1 MKFRCEREILAEAL
15 TTAGRAATNRSGTLP
30 VLSGVR
36 MDVSDGQLTVTGTD
50 LELTIRLSVPVH
62 SDRDGSAVVP
72 ARLVGDIVKALPA
85 GAVEVAVTD
94 DEMSISA
101 GRSQFSVR
109 PLSLSDYPAQ
119 VETDAAPVTLS
130 SQQVGEALRQVV
142 RAASTDDARA
152 VLTGVL
158 VASEDDGL
166 KMVATDSYRLAVR
179 DLPQSSMLAAGQKVL
194 VPGRALAEL
203 QRVLSSDAELSVRL
217 GAREAVF
224 EVGGT
229 RLTTRLIEGEYPN
242 YRNLLPSSYP
252 NQLTVGREA
261 LMEALRRVK
270 ILAQDSTP
278 VRLALGGD
286 TLRLTAITQDVGNA
300 HEEIDATYAGTEM
313 TVAFNP
319 DYLTAGVEAVEGDE
333 VTLST
338 LDPMKPAVLRGVGHD
353 EYLYL
358 LMPVRVPESGRLRTG
373 TRGRGPDSVWRSRWS
388 LRGTRCR
395 STQPGTL
402 GM

>member
-15 TTAGRAATNRSGTLP
+15 TTAGRAATSRTGTLP

-36 MDVSDGQLTVTGTD
+36 LDVRDGELTVTGTD
-50 LELTIRLSVPVH
+50 LELTIRLSIPVH
-62 SDRDGSAVVP
+62 SDQDGAAVVP
-72 ARLVGDIVKALPA
+72 ARLVADIVKALPA
-85 GAVEVAVTD
+85 GAVEVSLGD
-94 DEMSISA
+94 DEMAISA

-109 PLSLSDYPAQ
+109 PLSLGDYPAQ
-119 VETDAAPVTLS
+119 IELDVEPVTLAS
-130 SQQVGEALRQVV
+130 KDMSDALRQVV

-158 VASEDDGL
+158 LAADDEGL

-179 DLPQSSMLAAGQKVL
+179 DLPQSSMLVSGQKVL
-194 VPGRALAEL
+194 IPGRALAEL
-203 QRVLSSDAELSVRL
+203 QRILSGDAELTVRL

-252 NQLTVGREA
+252 NLLTVSRDA
-261 LMEALRRVK
+261 LTEALRRVK

-278 VRLALGGD
+278 VRLTLGGGS
-286 TLRLTAITQDVGNA
+286 LQLTAITQDVGNA
-300 HEEIDATYAGTEM
+300 AEELDASYEGAEM

-319 DYLTAGVEAVEGDE
+319 DYLAAGVDAIDGDE
-333 VTLST
+333 VTLAT
-338 LDPMKPAVLRGVGHD
+338 IDPMKPAVLRGVGND
-353 EYLYL
+353 DYLYL
-358 LMPVRVPESGRLRTG
+358 LMPVRVP
-373 TRGRGPDSVWRSRWS
+373 
-388 LRGTRCR
+388 
-395 STQPGTL
+395 
-402 GM
+402 

>member
-1 MKFRCEREILAEAL
+1 MKFRCEREILADAL

-36 MDVSDGQLTVTGTD
+36 LDVADGRLTVTGTD

-62 SDRDGSAVVP
+62 VDKEGSAVVP
-72 ARLVGDIVKALPA
+72 ARLVGDIVKALPP
-85 GAVEVAVTD
+85 GAVDVTVTD

-119 VETDAAPVTLS
+119 ADTDAEPVTLS

-158 VASEDDGL
+158 MASEDEGL

-179 DLPQSSMLAAGQKVL
+179 DLPQSSMLAIGQKVL

-203 QRVLSSDAELSVRL
+203 QRVLTADAELSVRL
-217 GAREAVF
+217 GQREAVF

-229 RLTTRLIEGEYPN
+229 RLSTRLIEGEYPN

-252 NQLTVGREA
+252 NRLTVGREA
-261 LMEALRRVK
+261 LLEALRRVK

-300 HEEIDATYAGTEM
+300 HEEVDATYEGTEM

-358 LMPVRVPESGRLRTG
+358 LMPVRVP
-373 TRGRGPDSVWRSRWS
+373 
-388 LRGTRCR
+388 
-395 STQPGTL
+395 
-402 GM
+402 

>member
-1 MKFRCEREILAEAL
+1 VKFRCEREILADAFS
-15 TTAGRAATNRSGTLP
+15 TASRAATSRSGTLP
-30 VLSGVR
+30 VLSGLRLDVR
-36 MDVSDGQLTVTGTD
+36 DGQLTVTGTD

-62 SDRDGSAVVP
+62 SDQDGSAVVP
-72 ARLVGDIVKALPA
+72 ARLVADIVKALPA
-85 GAVEVAVTD
+85 GAVEVTVDD

-119 VETDAAPVTLS
+119 VEPDADPVTLIS
-130 SQQVGEALRQVV
+130 SQVGDALRQVV

-158 VASEDDGL
+158 MASEDDGL

-179 DLPQSSMLAAGQKVL
+179 DLPQTSMLSAGQKVL

-203 QRVLSSDAELSVRL
+203 QRVLSSDSELTVRL

-252 NQLTVGREA
+252 NRLTVGREA
-261 LMEALRRVK
+261 LLEALRRVK

-278 VRLALGGD
+278 VRLTLGGD
-286 TLRLTAITQDVGNA
+286 TLQLTAITQDVGNA
-300 HEEIDATYAGTEM
+300 HEEIDASYDGAEM

-319 DYLTAGVEAVEGDE
+319 DYLAAGVEAVEGDE

-338 LDPMKPAVLRGVGHD
+338 MDPMKPAVLRGVGHD

-358 LMPVRVPESGRLRTG
+358 LMPVRVP
-373 TRGRGPDSVWRSRWS
+373 
-388 LRGTRCR
+388 
-395 STQPGTL
+395 
-402 GM
+402 

>member
-1 MKFRCEREILAEAL
+1 MKFRCEREILADAL
-15 TTAGRAATNRSGTLP
+15 TTAGRAATSRTGTLP

-36 MDVSDGQLTVTGTD
+36 LDVDAETLTVTGTD

-62 SDRDGSAVVP
+62 SDRPGSAVVP

-85 GAVEVAVTD
+85 GAVEVSLED
-94 DEMSISA
+94 DEMAISA

-119 VETDAAPVTLS
+119 VDTDAEPVTLQS
-130 SQQVGEALRQVV
+130 AQVADALRQVV

-158 VASEDDGL
+158 IAAEDDGL

-203 QRVLSSDAELSVRL
+203 QRILSGDAELTVRL

-224 EVGGT
+224 EAGGT

-252 NQLTVGREA
+252 NLLTVGREA
-261 LMEALRRVK
+261 LLESLRRVK

-278 VRLALGGD
+278 VRLTLGGG
-286 TLRLTAITQDVGNA
+286 TLQLTAITQDVGNA
-300 HEEIDATYAGTEM
+300 HEEIDATYEGAEM

-319 DYLTAGVEAVEGDE
+319 DYLAAGIDAVEGDE
-333 VTLST
+333 VTLAT
-338 LDPMKPAVLRGVGHD
+338 MDPMKPAVLRGVGHD
-353 EYLYL
+353 DYLYL
-358 LMPVRVPESGRLRTG
+358 LMPVRVP
-373 TRGRGPDSVWRSRWS
+373 
-388 LRGTRCR
+388 
-395 STQPGTL
+395 
-402 GM
+402 

>member
-1 MKFRCEREILAEAL
+1 VKFRCEREILADAL

-36 MDVSDGQLTVTGTD
+36 LDVADGRLTVTGTD

-62 SDRDGSAVVP
+62 VDKEGSAVVP
-72 ARLVGDIVKALPA
+72 ARLVGDIVKALPP
-85 GAVEVAVTD
+85 GAVDVTVTD
-94 DEMSISA
+94 DDMSISA

-119 VETDAAPVTLS
+119 ADTDAAPVTLS
-130 SQQVGEALRQVV
+130 SQQVGDALRQVV

-158 VASEDDGL
+158 MASEDEGL

-179 DLPQSSMLAAGQKVL
+179 DLPQSSMLAIGQKVL

-203 QRVLSSDAELSVRL
+203 QRVLTADAELSVRL
-217 GAREAVF
+217 GQREAVF

-229 RLTTRLIEGEYPN
+229 RLSTRLIEGEYPN

-252 NQLTVGREA
+252 NRLTVGREA
-261 LMEALRRVK
+261 LLEALRRVK

-300 HEEIDATYAGTEM
+300 HEEVDATYEGTEM

-358 LMPVRVPESGRLRTG
+358 LMPVRVP
-373 TRGRGPDSVWRSRWS
+373 
-388 LRGTRCR
+388 
-395 STQPGTL
+395 
-402 GM
+402 

>member
-1 MKFRCEREILAEAL
+1 
-15 TTAGRAATNRSGTLP
+15 
-30 VLSGVR
+30 VLSGLR
-36 MDVSDGQLTVTGTD
+36 LDVSDGQLTVTGTD

-62 SDRDGSAVVP
+62 SDKDGSAVVP
-72 ARLVGDIVKALPA
+72 ARLVADIVRSLPA
-85 GAVEVAVTD
+85 GAVDISIGD
-94 DEMSISA
+94 DDMSISA

-119 VETDAAPVTLS
+119 VEPTADPVTLTS
-130 SQQVGEALRQVV
+130 SQVGDALRQVV
-142 RAASTDDARA
+142 RAASTDDARP

-158 VASEDDGL
+158 IASEESGL

-179 DLPQSSMLAAGQKVL
+179 DLPQSSILAAGQKVL
-194 VPGRALAEL
+194 VPGRALVEL
-203 QRVLSSDAELSVRL
+203 QRVLSADAELSVRL

-224 EVGGT
+224 EAGGT

-252 NQLTVGREA
+252 NQLTVGRDA
-261 LMEALRRVK
+261 LLEALRRVK

-278 VRLALGGD
+278 VRLGLGAD
-286 TLRLTAITQDVGNA
+286 TLQLTAITQDVGNA
-300 HEEIDATYAGTEM
+300 HEEIDASYTGTEM

-319 DYLTAGVEAVEGDE
+319 DYLASGVDAVEGDE

-353 EYLYL
+353 DYLYL
-358 LMPVRVPESGRLRTG
+358 LMPVRVP
-373 TRGRGPDSVWRSRWS
+373 
-388 LRGTRCR
+388 
-395 STQPGTL
+395 
-402 GM
+402 

>member
-15 TTAGRAATNRSGTLP
+15 TTAGRAATSRTGTLP

-36 MDVSDGQLTVTGTD
+36 LDVSGGELTVTGTD
-50 LELTIRLSVPVH
+50 LELTIRLTVPVH
-62 SDRDGSAVVP
+62 SDEDGSAVVP
-72 ARLVGDIVKALPA
+72 ARLIGDIVRALPA
-85 GAVEVAVTD
+85 GAVEITLGD
-94 DEMSISA
+94 DEMAISA

-119 VETDAAPVTLS
+119 AEPDAEPVTLQS
-130 SQQVGEALRQVV
+130 SEVADALRQVV

-158 VASEDDGL
+158 IAADDEGL

-179 DLPQSSMLAAGQKVL
+179 DLPQSSMLGSGQKVL

-203 QRVLSSDAELSVRL
+203 QRILSGDDELTVRL
-217 GAREAVF
+217 GSREAVF
-224 EVGGT
+224 ESGGT

-242 YRNLLPSSYP
+242 YRNLLPSAYP
-252 NQLTVGREA
+252 NLLTVGREA
-261 LMEALRRVK
+261 LLEALRRVK

-278 VRLALGGD
+278 VRLTLAGD
-286 TLRLTAITQDVGNA
+286 TLQLTAITQDVGNA
-300 HEEIDATYAGTEM
+300 HEEIDASYDGAEM

-319 DYLTAGVEAVEGDE
+319 DYLASGIDAVEGDE
-333 VTLST
+333 VTLAT
-338 LDPMKPAVLRGVGHD
+338 MDPMKPAVLRGVGHD

-358 LMPVRVPESGRLRTG
+358 LMPVRVP
-373 TRGRGPDSVWRSRWS
+373 
-388 LRGTRCR
+388 
-395 STQPGTL
+395 
-402 GM
+402 